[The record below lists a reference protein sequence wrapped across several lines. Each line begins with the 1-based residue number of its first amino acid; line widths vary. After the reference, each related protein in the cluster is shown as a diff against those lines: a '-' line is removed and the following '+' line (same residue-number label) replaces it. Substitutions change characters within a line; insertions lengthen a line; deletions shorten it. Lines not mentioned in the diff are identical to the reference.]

1 MVLTTQDSINR
12 INKLTSLGCS
22 MEDLGTSVQ
31 WFNLEVYIFYSN
43 LLVLMVFLFWR
54 RITTF
59 MDIDTESMCNKLVTV
74 IDAYHDDKGRPF
86 YGLKSDTFEKDDIDD
101 SVQIVIIDD

>member
-1 MVLTTQDSINR
+1 
-12 INKLTSLGCS
+12 

-74 IDAYHDDKGRPF
+74 IDAYHDDKGAPF
-86 YGLKSDTFEKDDIDD
+86 YSLKSDTFERDDIDD